1 MFMSRKAKLNLDYK
15 LLHTSGVEVIKNNM
29 TDELIQEELDSVLDT
44 EEYIEDHNPQ
54 NLDTLYEAEYAIAE
68 FKSYMER
75 FKRCHSELK
84 VALEEGYGDRFSGRE
99 DKRKTF
105 RKYLNVL
112 ETWARELR
120 REQDAR

>member
-1 MFMSRKAKLNLDYK
+1 M
-15 LLHTSGVEVIKNNM
+15 HTSGVEVIKNNM
-29 TDELIQEELDSVLDT
+29 TDKLIQEELDSVLDT

-54 NLDTLYEAEYAIAE
+54 GLDTLYEAEYAIAE

-84 VALEEGYGDRFSGRE
+84 VALGEGYGDRFSGRE

-112 ETWARELR
+112 ETCVRATTRARRTRSPGACR
-120 REQDAR
+120 RS